1 MRTAE
6 VGWWQVLAGEYVLAS
21 ADLEGAVAAAAVCP
35 QALDAAE
42 DSSQ

>member
-21 ADLEGAVAAAAVCP
+21 ADLEGAVAAAVCP